1 MSIQKEIDS
10 MFGCTSSATTMC
22 TSSATTVRTSSAAE
36 KHKNEKRISAH
47 VLLGYARSTHCSAR
61 STHRSARSTRF
72 AYVWSFILLSI
83 FLFSTTTQA
92 QSRKVLEDRR
102 RTLIKEIGK
111 TNELLEDTRS
121 SRKNTINQYFTLQK
135 QIEKRSQLITTLRE
149 EVQLW
154 DQSIIRS
161 KEVVF
166 ALSEDVEKLK
176 KEYGDMARKAYRMK
190 LTDNTLL
197 FIFSSKSFNDAFRR
211 WNYLKQYDT
220 YRQKQTRLI
229 EGTQVTLSRKAVQLV
244 ERKAKKEQLLLSE
257 LSQKNILDKELT
269 DSDKILAELRS
280 SEVKLEEELI
290 EKKDVQ
296 RKLNKSIERII
307 AAQIER
313 KLKEA
318 PVNKPKP
325 STSTN
330 STVIEATPS
339 PSMALSSNF
348 QSNRG
353 HLPWPVDNGVIVGK
367 FGDQAHPGLRNV
379 RIKNNGIDIQTNAD
393 AIVKAIHEGVV
404 LGMQFV
410 PGQNYMLILEH
421 GNYFTVYSNL
431 KDVAVRRGT
440 KVKPHDQL
448 GTAAV
453 DKISGNNEVH
463 LEIWEN
469 KNPMNPAVWLMR
481 R

>member
-1 MSIQKEIDS
+1 MIFSSKIDS
-10 MFGCTSSATTMC
+10 ITI
-22 TSSATTVRTSSAAE
+22 RTSSTIE
-36 KHKNEKRISAH
+36 KQKSRDLTQSKH
-47 VLLGYARSTHCSAR
+47 
-61 STHRSARSTRF
+61 
-72 AYVWSFILLSI
+72 LLSSLFF
-83 FLFSTTTQA
+83 FLFLLFSFTTQA
-92 QSRKVLEDRR
+92 QSRKVLEERR
-102 RTLIKEIGK
+102 RALINEISK
-111 TNELLEDTRS
+111 TNNLLEDTRAN
-121 SRKNTINQYFTLQK
+121 RKNTINQYFTLQK

-166 ALSEDVEKLK
+166 SLAEDIEKLK
-176 KEYGDMARKAYRMK
+176 GEYAEMARKAYRMK

-211 WNYLKQYDT
+211 WNYLKQYDA
-220 YRQKQTRLI
+220 YRQKQTNLI
-229 EGTQVTLSRKAVQLV
+229 EGTQVTLSRKAVQLE
-244 ERKAKKEQLLLSE
+244 ERRKRKEQLLLSE
-257 LSQKNILDKELT
+257 LSQKNILDQELN
-269 DSDKILAELRS
+269 DSDQLLAQLRS

-290 EKKDVQ
+290 EKKNVQ
-296 RKLNKSIERII
+296 RQLNKSIERII
-307 AAQIER
+307 AANIDR
-313 KLKEA
+313 KLKA
-318 PVNKPKP
+318 SKLNKPPTKP
-325 STSTN
+325 SEDPK
-330 STVIEATPS
+330 VITATPS
-339 PSMALSSNF
+339 PSVELSSSF

-353 HLPWPVDNGVIVGK
+353 HLPWPVENGVIVGK

-379 RIKNNGIDIQTNAD
+379 RIKNNGIDIQTNAN
-393 AIVKAIHEGVV
+393 AEVKAIYEGVV

-431 KDVAVRRGT
+431 KDVTVRRGN
-440 KVKPHDQL
+440 KVKPHDPL

-463 LEIWEN
+463 LEIWES
-469 KNPMNPAVWLMR
+469 KKPMNPVSWLMR

>member
-1 MSIQKEIDS
+1 
-10 MFGCTSSATTMC
+10 MFECTTICTSS
-22 TSSATTVRTSSAAE
+22 VAE
-36 KHKNEKRISAH
+36 KHKSEKRISAH
-47 VLLGYARSTHCSAR
+47 VLLGF
-61 STHRSARSTRF
+61 ARSTRF
-72 AYVWSFILLSI
+72 ASVWSFVLLSF
-83 FLFSTTTQA
+83 FLFSTSTQA

-111 TNELLEDTRS
+111 TNALLEDTRS
-121 SRKNTINQYFTLQK
+121 NRKNTINQYFTLQK

-154 DQSIIRS
+154 DQSITRS

-166 ALSEDVEKLK
+166 ALSEDIEKLK

-211 WNYLKQYDT
+211 WNYLKQYDS

-229 EGTQVTLSRKAVQLV
+229 EGTQVTLSRKAVQLE
-244 ERKAKKEQLLLSE
+244 ERKARKEQLLLSE

-313 KLKEA
+313 KLKKA

-325 STSTN
+325 STSTTN
-330 STVIEATPS
+330 STVIEATRS
-339 PSMALSSNF
+339 PSIALSSNF

-469 KNPMNPAVWLMR
+469 KNPMNPASWLMR